1 MYVICIYIY
10 ILSVCDVM
18 WCDVMYRNVM
28 SCRVVWCYG
37 ILYIGLIDCWTGVS
51 NYHVRFTTIAV
62 RLLECTSLMFAA
74 SIYGK
79 HIHMRRSFI
88 MYCNCICGVWLRSM
102 DIHNTRQSD
111 LSLSLSPCVCVFP
124 FLFLSLFLSL
134 SLSLLKVQHRSTL
147 FIHHIRGF
155 CRLSAPHALSHL
167 YTTYN
172 YNVPKGNS
180 SASPHPSWALNME
193 DMEGN
198 YQKPTTEHEFLLAGT
213 SS

>member
-1 MYVICIYIY
+1 MYVICIY

-28 SCRVVWCYG
+28 SCRVVLCYG

-111 LSLSLSPCVCVFP
+111 LSLSLPVSVS
-124 FLFLSLFLSL
+124 FLFSFCLFSSL
-134 SLSLLKVQHRSTL
+134 SLSP
-147 FIHHIRGF
+147 F
-155 CRLSAPHALSHL
+155 
-167 YTTYN
+167 
-172 YNVPKGNS
+172 
-180 SASPHPSWALNME
+180 
-193 DMEGN
+193 
-198 YQKPTTEHEFLLAGT
+198 
-213 SS
+213 